1 MFILKLQ
8 HKRETVKEN
17 VMNRKLTVAIIQPT
31 LDPDMAGSLLQ
42 FQRPLGRFPGLCN
55 IFMPIQH
62 ATSLQQTCGLL

>member
-1 MFILKLQ
+1 
-8 HKRETVKEN
+8 
-17 VMNRKLTVAIIQPT
+17 MNRKLTVAIIQPT